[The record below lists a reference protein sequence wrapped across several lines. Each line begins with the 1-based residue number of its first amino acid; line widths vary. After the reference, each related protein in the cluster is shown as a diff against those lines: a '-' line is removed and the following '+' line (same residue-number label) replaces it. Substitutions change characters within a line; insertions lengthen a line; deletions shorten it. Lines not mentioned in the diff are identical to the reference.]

1 MKAEG
6 CAGQEISEAM
16 TMLSR
21 VLLDGSKYF
30 AELASTGKESNHI
43 SYANI
48 SCILMGA
55 TSLEAKINEWVSVQ
69 ERLIK
74 AAEKNGD
81 ADKLPYTTEQIKTFY
96 SLQRT
101 TSISEK
107 WNQSIA
113 LGSAG
118 RTDIWDE
125 GREPFQSFNLI
136 YHLRNEITHYKGDF
150 LGKNEMPTKKLKELM
165 RNLGIKSRASFM
177 DDDASTWISDLL
189 DCNGLGKWVYEK
201 VNSMHDEYL
210 GTPSK
215 S

>member
-6 CAGQEISEAM
+6 CAGQEISESM
-16 TMLSR
+16 TMLSS
-21 VLLDGSKYF
+21 VLLGGSKYC
-30 AELASTGKESNHI
+30 AELAYTGKESSHI

-48 SCILMGA
+48 SCVLMGA
-55 TSLEAKINEWVSVQ
+55 SSLEAKINEWVSVQ

-74 AAEKNGD
+74 MAEKDGD
-81 ADKLPYTTEQIKTFY
+81 ADKLPFTTEQIKTFY
-96 SLQRT
+96 SFQRK

-107 WNQSIA
+107 WNLSIDIGLA
-113 LGSAG
+113 E
-118 RTDIWDE
+118 RVDIWDE
-125 GREPFQSFNLI
+125 GREPFQSFSLI

-150 LGKNEMPTKKLKELM
+150 LGKDEAPTKKLKELM
-165 RNLGIKSRASFM
+165 RGFGIKSKASFM
-177 DDDASTWISDLL
+177 EDDASTWINELL
-189 DCNGLGKWVYEK
+189 DYNGLGKWVYEK